1 VEKGIAVRGVLICI
15 RFGTLI
21 GAARLNASLVR
32 VSLSTIFPCEETV
45 KTSKNLE
52 VGKTTILVADIWA
65 PSFIRSLEEVQ
76 KYILFYES

>member
-1 VEKGIAVRGVLICI
+1 VEKGIAVHGVLICT
-15 RFGTLI
+15 RFDTPT

-32 VSLSTIFPCEETV
+32 VSLSMIFPCEETA

-65 PSFIRSLEEVQ
+65 PSFLRSLEEVQ